1 MDKRLKI
8 IYLIVFIDVI
18 VGTMLSPVLPDMVKG
33 LDTPQFWLGLS
44 TALFTGIQLFSA
56 PILGIMADRL
66 GRRPLFLLAAFGTLF
81 FNLMLLPQ
89 RWWALYVSRA
99 GDGFTNGIHT
109 AIRAA
114 VTDISKPEDLYKN
127 MGTEGSIASLGVV
140 IGPALTG
147 TVLVG
152 LNLPTG
158 QQLPVIIAVAL
169 GLAVL
174 NVGLCWFLPETHRN
188 LSPGARIDW
197 QEVRMLLYRSLN
209 ISNLYQRLKQK
220 SEKSPNLLIL
230 VQMQMLM
237 TLCLGYYWYYVN
249 YLTLGGLNFSGEQI
263 AYNFMF
269 FGLLNAGTS
278 LVFFRFFAERVDKK
292 IAILVCS
299 AVGVLVLLA
308 YAWATTHLEIY
319 LICIIDCLTISY
331 IIGILDGLIG
341 KETSDDDRGEI
352 FGLAQGLNAVANF
365 ATTLIFT
372 ALSLISPELPF
383 YWFALCL
390 AAVFG
395 LGLKM
400 RV

>member
-8 IYLIVFIDVI
+8 IYLIVFVDII
-18 VGTMLSPVLPDMVKG
+18 VGTMLSPVLPKMVKG
-33 LDTPQFWLGLS
+33 LEAPQFWLGLS

-56 PILGIMADRL
+56 PILGVMADRL
-66 GRRPLFLLAAFGTLF
+66 GRRPLFLLAAVGTLF

-89 RWWALYVSRA
+89 RWWALYISRA
-99 GDGFTNGIHT
+99 GDGLTNGIHT

-140 IGPALTG
+140 IGPAVTG
-147 TVLVG
+147 SILIWF
-152 LNLPTG
+152 NLSEE
-158 QQLPVIIAVAL
+158 QQLPVIIAIAL
-169 GLAVL
+169 CLAVF
-174 NVGLCWFLPETHRN
+174 NIGLCWILPEMHPN
-188 LSPGARIDW
+188 LPANARIDW
-197 QEVRMLLYRSLN
+197 QEVKMLLYRSLN
-209 ISNLYQRLKQK
+209 IKSLYKRLKQK
-220 SEKSPNLLIL
+220 SEKNPNLLIL
-230 VQMQMLM
+230 IQMQMLV

-249 YLTLGGLNFSGEQI
+249 YLTLGNLQFSGEQV

-278 LVFFRFFAERVDKK
+278 LIFFRFFAERINKRT
-292 IAILVCS
+292 AILVCS

-308 YAWATTHLEIY
+308 YAQATTHLEIY

-331 IIGILDGLIG
+331 IMGVIDGLIG
-341 KETSDDDRGEI
+341 KETNDEDRGEV
-352 FGLAQGLNAVANF
+352 FGIAQGLNAVANF
-365 ATTLIFT
+365 FTTFICSG
-372 ALSLISPELPF
+372 LSLISPELPF

-390 AAVFG
+390 SAVFV